1 MQGSHP
7 PRERL
12 ERKMHKGNKVYI
24 LNAIIY
30 TTPIIYTTQAL
41 MPLATHSYWLTNL
54 ACALMK

>member
-1 MQGSHP
+1 MRGSHP
-7 PRERL
+7 PRKRL

-30 TTPIIYTTQAL
+30 TTQDL

-54 ACALMK
+54 ARALMK